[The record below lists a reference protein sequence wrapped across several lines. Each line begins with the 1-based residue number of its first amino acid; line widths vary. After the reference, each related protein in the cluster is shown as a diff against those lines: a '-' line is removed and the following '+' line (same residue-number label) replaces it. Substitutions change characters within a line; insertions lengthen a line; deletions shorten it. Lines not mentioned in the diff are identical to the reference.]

1 MIVETKKGDS
11 FMAKKFDLKN
21 SSPVLYIV
29 LGALLTVFGHKM
41 LGIAM
46 TVAGI
51 VFVVLGIIDI
61 LGARMTSGV
70 TNIVIGAVILV
81 LGNLVLDIVL
91 LVLGIIIAAKGVMAL
106 VEVLKNQNKNITE
119 IIYPAITII
128 VGVGLACGNL
138 LGDLIVVV
146 GILLIVDG
154 VLGLL
159 GLKKK

>member
-1 MIVETKKGDS
+1 
-11 FMAKKFDLKN
+11 MAKKLNFN
-21 SSPVLYIV
+21 SSSPVLYIV
-29 LGALLTVFGHKM
+29 LGALLAVFGHKM

-51 VFVVLGIIDI
+51 VFIALGIIDI
-61 LGARMTSGV
+61 LGKRTKSGA

-91 LVLGIIIAAKGVMAL
+91 LVLGIVIAAKGVVAL
-106 VEVLKNQNKNITE
+106 VEILKRKNKSIID
-119 IIYPAITII
+119 IIYPVITII

>member
-1 MIVETKKGDS
+1 
-11 FMAKKFDLKN
+11 MAKKLNFN
-21 SSPVLYIV
+21 SSSPVLYIV
-29 LGALLTVFGHKM
+29 LGALLAVFGHKM

-51 VFVVLGIIDI
+51 VFIALGIIDI
-61 LGARMTSGV
+61 LGKRTKSGA

-91 LVLGIIIAAKGVMAL
+91 LVLGIVIAAKGVVAL
-106 VEVLKNQNKNITE
+106 VEILKKQNKSIID

>member
-1 MIVETKKGDS
+1 
-11 FMAKKFDLKN
+11 MAKKFN
-21 SSPVLYIV
+21 FNSSSPVLYIV
-29 LGALLTVFGHKM
+29 LGALLAVFGHKM

-51 VFVVLGIIDI
+51 VFIALGIIDI
-61 LGARMTSGV
+61 LGKRTKSGA

-91 LVLGIIIAAKGVMAL
+91 LVLGIVIAAKGVVAL
-106 VEVLKNQNKNITE
+106 VEILKRKNKSIID
-119 IIYPAITII
+119 IIYPVITII